1 MFGRKRQMVQYPQ
14 HRTVWNHVNP
24 YAPSAFDMSQSRQ
37 SNHQSYNQQAFYGG
51 MNPYLT
57 SFQQQQSPIFQQNGY
72 DMQNYGGMGYLPS
85 GQGYYQNHQA
95 MMNNNTSIF
104 QNPLDLPQ
112 ENSYQN
118 QNYHMQQNPYQNPYP
133 KQSFIQK
140 KPSGVQSIMNSFKGQ
155 DGSLDF
161 NKMMDTAGQM
171 MNAVSQV
178 SNMVKGVGGM
188 FKV

>member
-1 MFGRKRQMVQYPQ
+1 MFGRKRQIVQYP
-14 HRTVWNHVNP
+14 HNRTRLNYVNP
-24 YAPSAFDMSQSRQ
+24 YASSAFDMSQSRQ
-37 SNHQSYNQQAFYGG
+37 SNHQSYPQQAYYGG

-57 SFQQQQSPIFQQNGY
+57 SFQPPPSFQYNGY
-72 DMQNYGGMGYLPS
+72 EMQSNGGMGFPPG
-85 GQGYYQNHQA
+85 GQGYYQNHQGF
-95 MMNNNTSIF
+95 MNQNANVF

-118 QNYHMQQNPYQNPYP
+118 QNYNMQQNPYQNPYP

-171 MNAVSQV
+171 MNAVNQV
-178 SNMVKGVGGM
+178 STMVKGVGGM